1 MKALLQR
8 VERASVS
15 VDGERLGQIGTGLLA
30 LVGVADQDTKAD
42 ADVLAAKVA
51 GLRIFAD
58 REGKTNLSIT
68 EAGGD
73 VLVVSQFTLMGDVRR
88 GRRPGFTQAADPE
101 QAAELIEAFIANLE
115 STGIRTAA
123 GRFGAM
129 MKVDL
134 VNDGPFTLMVETR
147 NGKVV

>member
-1 MKALLQR
+1 M
-8 VERASVS
+8 S
-15 VDGERLGQIGTGLLA
+15 VDGEVLGQIGAGLLA
-30 LVGVADQDTKAD
+30 LVGVAGQDTEAD
-42 ADVLAAKVA
+42 AEVLAAKVA

-58 REGKTNLSIT
+58 REGKANLSIT

-88 GRRPGFTQAADPE
+88 GRRPGFAQAAAPE
-101 QAAELIEAFIANLE
+101 RAAELIEAFIANLE
-115 STGIRTAA
+115 SMGIRTAT

-134 VNDGPFTLMVETR
+134 INDGPFTLMVETR
-147 NGKVV
+147 DGKVL